1 MDVFWNKNK
10 MLDEHI
16 EELAVNDKFDDD
28 LLKKFENQIE
38 LRFKKWSFEN
48 PNVSREDAPWY

>member
-1 MDVFWNKNK
+1 